1 MLVSPGVHPESE
13 GRSKGTLTMG
23 TEVVD
28 VLTVVW
34 LLAFLAAAAVLTVV
48 WLEAFLAAAAPAL
61 MPPTM
66 AARAA
71 SRLADGVLEAMEL
84 VIEARAWRASSLCD
98 GLGEGRV
105 RVGTIRKPSH
115 RSVAPLKEFIFY
127 TYRNLG
133 PGILNPNVQGRNG
146 HGGEG

>member
-13 GRSKGTLTMG
+13 GRSRGTLTNG
-23 TEVVD
+23 TEVVLD
-28 VLTVVW
+28 
-34 LLAFLAAAAVLTVV
+34 VLTVV